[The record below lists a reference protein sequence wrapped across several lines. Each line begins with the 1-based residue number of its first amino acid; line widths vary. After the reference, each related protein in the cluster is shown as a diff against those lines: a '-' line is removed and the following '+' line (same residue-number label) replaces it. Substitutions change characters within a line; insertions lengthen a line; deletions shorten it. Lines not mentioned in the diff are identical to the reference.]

1 VVQDLLLRA
10 MHRRLRLNR
19 FAALLAVFAL
29 FCASS
34 AYLAHGY
41 DAKNLQHKAAHCDLC
56 LQFSGGSADAPPAP
70 SIVHVADFVVRLPL
84 LTQPQTIVGDRK
96 DRAHQPRAPP
106 GYPSI

>member
-1 VVQDLLLRA
+1 
-10 MHRRLRLNR
+10 MNRRSRLNR
-19 FAALLAVFAL
+19 FTALLAVFAL

-41 DAKNLQHKAAHCDLC
+41 DAKNLQHQTAHCDLC

-70 SIVHVADFVVRLPL
+70 RIVPVADISIRLPL
-84 LTQPQTIVGDRK
+84 LTQPQAVSANRK

-106 GYPSI
+106 GYTSI

>member
-1 VVQDLLLRA
+1 
-10 MHRRLRLNR
+10 MHRRSRLNR

-56 LQFSGGSADAPPAP
+56 LQFSGGSAGAPPPP
-70 SIVHVADFVVRLPL
+70 SIVAVSDVTVRLPAL
-84 LTQPQTIVGDRK
+84 SQPQAVIADRK